1 MEFIDAF
8 DDKSSVSRNRS
19 RLMKSLERA
28 LRAFSISVLLLFHTG
43 SSQAAGLALQIG
55 GVTYDIELALTASQ
69 RQLGLMHRPELG
81 PREGLLM
88 VYPGAGDRRIWM
100 KNVLID
106 LWVFWIDENHIVLD
120 KQLLRPCSTQ
130 PCPIFGTRGKA
141 KYVLELGAYA
151 HPLQPGDRIE
161 GLKDL

>member
-1 MEFIDAF
+1 MDFSDTS
-8 DDKSSVSRNRS
+8 DDETSVSHNRP
-19 RLMKSLERA
+19 RFMKSLVRA
-28 LRAFSISVLLLFHTG
+28 LRALSISVLLLFHTG
-43 SSQAAGLALQIG
+43 FSQAAGIALQIG

-69 RQLGLMHRPELG
+69 RQQGLMHRPELG

-88 VYPGAGDRRIWM
+88 VYPEPGDRRIWM

-106 LWVFWIDENHIVLD
+106 LWVFWIDEDYIVFD
-120 KQLLRPCSTQ
+120 KQLLRPCAAQ

-141 KYVLELGAYA
+141 KYVLELGGYA

>member
-1 MEFIDAF
+1 MDFLDAPIHE
-8 DDKSSVSRNRS
+8 KSISRKRS
-19 RLMKSLERA
+19 RLMKRLERT
-28 LRAFSISVLLLFHTG
+28 LRAFSIAVLFLFHTG
-43 SSQAAGLALQIG
+43 SGHAAGVALQIG

-106 LWVFWIDENHIVLD
+106 LWVFWIDEDHIVLD